1 MNVDNA
7 PVQTNELLYQVALT
21 FVPQIGA
28 VQIKIL
34 IENFKT
40 ASSIFKAKRSLLE
53 KVDGIGTV
61 RARSILQF
69 ADFEKAEKELEFI
82 EKYKIQPL
90 FLTEKNYPQR
100 LLNCYDPP
108 AILYYRGN
116 ADLNSSKIIA
126 IVGTRNNSDYGKQTT
141 EKFIKEL
148 SSENILIVSGLAFGI
163 DGIAHKAALKN
174 NLSTVGV
181 LAHGLNKIYPPEHS
195 SLAKEMILN
204 GGLLTEFTSDSK
216 PDKHN
221 FPIRNRIVAGISDA
235 TIVIETSV
243 KGGSMITAEL
253 ANGYNKDVFAF
264 PGKTTDTKSAGCNYL
279 IKNNKAIL
287 LTDAEQL
294 IETMGWA
301 ETKRLKTKK
310 QRELFIELT
319 ADEKMIIDMFREKEI
334 IPIVELN
341 FKSGLNSSA
350 VAAAIL
356 NLELQ
361 NVLVSLPGKMYKMS

>member
-1 MNVDNA
+1 MNVDNT

-61 RARSILQF
+61 RAKSILQF
-69 ADFEKAEKELEFI
+69 SDLEKAEKELEFI

-90 FLTEKNYPQR
+90 FLTDKNYPQR

-108 AILYYRGN
+108 ALLYYRGN
-116 ADLNSSKIIA
+116 ADLNSPKIIA
-126 IVGTRNNSDYGKQTT
+126 IVGTRNNSDYGKQIT
-141 EKFIKEL
+141 EKLIKEL
-148 SSENILIVSGLAFGI
+148 SSENILVVSGLAFGV

-174 NLSTVGV
+174 NLSTIGV

-204 GGLLTEFTSDSK
+204 GGLLTEFTSNSK

-221 FPIRNRIVAGISDA
+221 FPIRNR
-235 TIVIETSV
+235 
-243 KGGSMITAEL
+243 
-253 ANGYNKDVFAF
+253 
-264 PGKTTDTKSAGCNYL
+264 
-279 IKNNKAIL
+279 
-287 LTDAEQL
+287 
-294 IETMGWA
+294 
-301 ETKRLKTKK
+301 
-310 QRELFIELT
+310 
-319 ADEKMIIDMFREKEI
+319 
-334 IPIVELN
+334 
-341 FKSGLNSSA
+341 
-350 VAAAIL
+350 
-356 NLELQ
+356 
-361 NVLVSLPGKMYKMS
+361 